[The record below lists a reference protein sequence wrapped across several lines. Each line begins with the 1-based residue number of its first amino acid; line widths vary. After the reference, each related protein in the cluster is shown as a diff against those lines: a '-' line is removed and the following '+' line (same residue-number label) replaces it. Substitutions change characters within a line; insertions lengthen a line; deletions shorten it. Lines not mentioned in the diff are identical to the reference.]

1 MIAFVTYTT
10 FEKANRTIN
19 DDTLVKMIM
28 HINIEICEKVKFL
41 RQKLCD
47 VW

>member
-1 MIAFVTYTT
+1 MVAFVTYTT

-28 HINIEICEKVKFL
+28 HINNEIGENVKFCV
-41 RQKLCD
+41 KNYAD